1 MSSRIVP
8 LGSASIEA
16 VPWRRVEEAPSAAPP
31 HLHQQ
36 QKPDRSDVNHP
47 EDNPDH
53 ASPQIDPCE
62 PLRASIAA
70 LEKQLA
76 LTQRA
81 ADEREKR
88 AVEQGRLEGHAAG
101 VREGAASVQAEAKTA
116 IEAIKA
122 EAADRVAL
130 AAGQAV
136 DLRKR
141 LRQQMEA
148 DLVKLAIAVARRILR
163 RELAVDPDALL
174 GIVKSAVERIAA
186 RELLAIRVA
195 PSDAPRVRSRLAGYR
210 LPERVEVIEDAAL
223 AWGSVV
229 LDTTRGHHDASV
241 ETQIEEIDRGLAD
254 LVGRPA

>member
-8 LGSASIEA
+8 LGSSIVEA
-16 VPWRRVEEAPSAAPP
+16 VPWRRVEDPASQAPSN
-31 HLHQQ
+31 HLHHQ
-36 QKPDRSDVNHP
+36 
-47 EDNPDH
+47 
-53 ASPQIDPCE
+53 PQNEPATSHQGVEEQAPQFDPCE
-62 PLRASIAA
+62 PLRATIAG

-76 LTQRA
+76 VNLRA

-88 AVEQGRLEGHAAG
+88 ALDQGRLEGHATG
-101 VREGAASVQAEAKTA
+101 LREGAASVQAEAKAA
-116 IEAIKA
+116 IDAVKA
-122 EAADRVAL
+122 EAADRAAQ

-195 PSDAPRVRSRLAGYR
+195 PCDASRVRARLADYR
-210 LPERVEVIEDAAL
+210 LPERVEVLEDAAL
-223 AWGSVV
+223 AWGSVI
-229 LDTTRGHHDASV
+229 LDTSRGHHDASV

>member
-8 LGSASIEA
+8 GDSAGIEA
-16 VPWRRVEEAPSAAPP
+16 VPWRRVDSRPPHPAEAPG
-31 HLHQQ
+31 
-36 QKPDRSDVNHP
+36 DRSEEESDDQP
-47 EDNPDH
+47 
-53 ASPQIDPCE
+53 SGIDPCE
-62 PLRASIAA
+62 PLRAAIAS
-70 LEKQLA
+70 LEVQLA
-76 LTQRA
+76 SLQRA
-81 ADEREKR
+81 AAEREKR
-88 AVEQGRLEGHAAG
+88 AFEQGRLEGHAAG
-101 VREGAASVQAEAKTA
+101 VRQGAASVEADAATA

-122 EAADRVAL
+122 EAADRVAH

-136 DLRKR
+136 ELRQR
-141 LRQQMEA
+141 LRRQMEA

-163 RELAVDPDALL
+163 RELAVDPEALL

-195 PSDAPRVRSRLAGYR
+195 PSDGARVRASLSGYR

-254 LVGRPA
+254 LAGRPA